1 MDFFATEHLAKRAAV
16 ALPAGPATMQAA
28 AHRRGD
34 ASGLMTIHG
43 VPGLPVTV
51 PRTVRHDSYEGMQ
64 ALGADPKKVRAMYA
78 AEKAQ
83 DPLHELNA
91 MGAVHD
97 AVDPSSGHHMAVTP
111 RPPTPTPIPFPAVRP
126 PAPALKVR

>member
-1 MDFFATEHLAKRAAV
+1 MLFFATEHIAKRAAV
-16 ALPAGPATMQAA
+16 ALPAGPATQMAA
-28 AHRRGD
+28 GHRRGD
-34 ASGLMTIHG
+34 AAHLMTIHG

-51 PRTVRHDSYEGMQ
+51 PRQIRHDSYEGMQ

-91 MGAVHD
+91 LGAVHD
-97 AVDPSSGHHMAVTP
+97 AVDPSSGHHMAIPKVTP
-111 RPPTPTPIPFPAVRP
+111 PTPIPFPVPAAH
-126 PAPALKVR
+126 APALKVR